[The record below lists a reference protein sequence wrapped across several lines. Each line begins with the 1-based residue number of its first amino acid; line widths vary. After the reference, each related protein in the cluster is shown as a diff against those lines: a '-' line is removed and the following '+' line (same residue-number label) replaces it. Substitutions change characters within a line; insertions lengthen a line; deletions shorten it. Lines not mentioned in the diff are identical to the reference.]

1 MKPVR
6 DHLVDHDGRL
16 RGQHILNDGREEP
29 YPHQQQERPYGEME
43 PEGGARGEAR
53 LHERQ
58 LRRQAPAEG
67 GHPRVCAY
75 PAHQPSSPSRWRIS
89 QRPSQ
94 MNATS
99 QSEQEGQEYIRAD
112 QDGVCIYR
120 EKSVWYQHVRHRRD
134 SGDAS
139 LSART

>member
-6 DHLVDHDGRL
+6 DHLVDHDDRL
-16 RGQHILNDGREEP
+16 RGQHSLNDGREEP

-58 LRRQAPAEG
+58 LRRR
-67 GHPRVCAY
+67 PRVATRGCAPT

-99 QSEQEGQEYIRAD
+99 SPSRRARSTSVPTRMVCASTAKSPCGITMFGIGATQEM
-112 QDGVCIYR
+112 
-120 EKSVWYQHVRHRRD
+120 HR
-134 SGDAS
+134 
-139 LSART
+139 